1 MILRDAL
8 KYAVL
13 YLGYDDVIDISNKD
27 VTEKTNKDV
36 RTLVRCANL
45 TYTELICEY
54 LPIYKKEKIRF
65 TNGYFPFSELE
76 DSIANIYS
84 LKKGVENVKYSADAT
99 GIYSDDTEAELVYGV
114 MPTQV
119 GLDGVLD
126 IDGRISPK
134 VFSLGVCAEFCMI
147 NNLFEESVAFEK
159 RYKDSL
165 NEMLRKKTEIRIKP
179 RRWL

>member
-99 GIYSDDTEAELVYGV
+99 FGDTCSTHPLKEEIIKKRSLLLFA
-114 MPTQV
+114 
-119 GLDGVLD
+119 
-126 IDGRISPK
+126 K
-134 VFSLGVCAEFCMI
+134 VALTVIFSLV
-147 NNLFEESVAFEK
+147 L
-159 RYKDSL
+159 
-165 NEMLRKKTEIRIKP
+165 LRGEIRIN
-179 RRWL
+179 